1 MATTRSR
8 VYGPPQIAADTA
20 LRLKADER
28 PLVDGN
34 YTVRRDAVLT
44 TFRRFRCRWCGQVF
58 EVQETDSS
66 RHSARVLVAHARSH
80 SPEVS

>member
-28 PLVDGN
+28 AVVSREHLTPGTDGEEREDKRE
-34 YTVRRDAVLT
+34 RRADD
-44 TFRRFRCRWCGQVF
+44 G
-58 EVQETDSS
+58 SG
-66 RHSARVLVAHARSH
+66 
-80 SPEVS
+80 